1 MDSVESL
8 IKKEGRNQCL
18 SGIALMLA
26 GAGMLMFFL
35 IGEGGM
41 GLILIYGIPALGVGL
56 YFFQAGWKDLTKIGG
71 SAELKRT
78 GERAAFPEVPRTMYL
93 GTGEGRDGRFYDM
106 EGNAMGDITE
116 KKTTMSRTAG
126 LLSLSSASASLPLP
140 RVYQVREDGEVL
152 YEVER
157 KGFSLRPKAYVK
169 GSEDTYVG
177 LMKAKKDKES
187 KQMVFSYQKKDETLY
202 YTSGDPYIG
211 KYYIKDSR
219 DRTLLTLKN
228 GAIPVGAPDK
238 LQRMH
243 GSVIEWETTENI
255 PYTLLLFIFF
265 LSHTEQ

>member
-26 GAGMLMFFL
+26 GAGILMFFL
-35 IGEGGM
+35 IGKGGT
-41 GLILIYGIPALGVGL
+41 GLMLIYGIPALGVGL
-56 YFFQAGWKDLTKIGG
+56 YFFQAGWKDLTKVDGE
-71 SAELKRT
+71 AELKMTRDPV
-78 GERAAFPEVPRTMYL
+78 AFPEVPRTMYL
-93 GTGEGRDGRFYDM
+93 GTGAGRDARFFDM
-106 EGNAMGDITE
+106 DGNAMGDITD
-116 KKTTMSRTAG
+116 KKTSMGRVAELL
-126 LLSLSSASASLPLP
+126 LLSPASANFPLP
-140 RVYQVREDGEVL
+140 RVYQVKEEGEVL
-152 YEVER
+152 YELEK
-157 KGFSLRPKAYVK
+157 KGFSLRSKAYVK
-169 GSEDTYVG
+169 GHEDTYVG
-177 LMKAKKDKES
+177 LMKAKKDKKS

-211 KYYIKDSR
+211 KYYVKDSR

-238 LQRMH
+238 LQRMN